1 MDMFLSMICNFSLPL
16 FLWSEALK
24 IILYVLN
31 RVPPKVVPKTPFEIQ
46 NGWKSSL
53 RHVNIWDF
61 PVEVRIYNPQLKK
74 LDPRTVSGYF
84 IGYPANSKGYKFI
97 FHHRL

>member
-1 MDMFLSMICNFSLPL
+1 M
-16 FLWSEALK
+16 
-24 IILYVLN
+24 
-31 RVPPKVVPKTPFEIQ
+31 
-46 NGWKSSL
+46 

-84 IGYPANSKGYKFI
+84 IGYPTNSKGYKFYYPSHTLRI
-97 FHHRL
+97 IEARNEKFIEDLELSGNEFPRNIAF